1 MTDRPDLPEVPET
14 FARTKRTSYTRKQ
27 GDFSYDIDV
36 YDPPRLLRAGRFYAI
51 VVNMVRRTP
60 GGESLSVATELP
72 GEYEATPDE
81 AASRI
86 DAAVAVWAKNQGR
99 TDYFGAIR
107 ADMFLV
113 LRVAQLSQPDDRRPF

>member
-51 VVNMVRRTP
+51 VVNMVRRTS
-60 GGESLSVATELP
+60 GESFSVTTELP
-72 GEYEATPDE
+72 GKYGATPDE
-81 AASRI
+81 VVAKI
-86 DAAVAVWAKNQGR
+86 DAAVATWVANQAR
-99 TDYFGAIR
+99 SD
-107 ADMFLV
+107 
-113 LRVAQLSQPDDRRPF
+113 